1 MTSREAADT
10 VADAVLATPGVAG
23 LHPGMFGEVGTYLP
37 GRRVDGVRLG
47 DNDIDVHLTVREG
60 APVRETAAAVREAV
74 AREFPGQA
82 VNVTVEDVIAVDSPA
97 ADVSATD

>member
-1 MTSREAADT
+1 MSTREAADT
-10 VADAVLATPGVAG
+10 VADVVLATPGVAG

-47 DNDIDVHLTVREG
+47 DTDIDVHLSVREG

-74 AREFPGQA
+74 AREFPGRA
-82 VNVTVEDVIAVDSPA
+82 VNVTVEDVVAVDVVTV
-97 ADVSATD
+97 D